1 MAAIIGIVQE
11 QAQRMFFFILS
22 MHGDGDFRFPYPAPS
37 LAARESSP
45 SLNPR
50 SRSPTPLRG
59 GWAAAAA
66 CFLCVLQHREYSP
79 AVPIIVLGDIKAKLT
94 GKMAASAVLTLIYL
108 ILSVESP
115 IYLALGVRERAE
127 SAHAPCEPFCLL
139 FSLRPPDSGAGQYL
153 YLRVA
158 KCGRLWADS

>member
-11 QAQRMFFFILS
+11 QAQRMFFLFFRCTETVTFGFLTLPPPSQRGRVPHHLILV
-22 MHGDGDFRFPYPAPS
+22 
-37 LAARESSP
+37 
-45 SLNPR
+45 
-50 SRSPTPLRG
+50 RG
-59 GWAAAAA
+59 HRHRCEEAGRLLLHV
-66 CFLCVLQHREYSP
+66 LCAQHHREYSP

-94 GKMAASAVLTLIYL
+94 GKMAASAVLTRIHL
-108 ILSVESP
+108 ILSVVSP